1 MYAVTQHA
9 ASQNSNL
16 ADIGG
21 CGTSLP
27 QGDDVS
33 TAQGILLVLCTVGW
47 TLMYNDTLHSEL
59 QHVN

>member
-9 ASQNSNL
+9 ASQNSYL

-27 QGDDVS
+27 QGDGVG
-33 TAQGILLVLCTVGW
+33 TAHGIPLVLCTVNW
-47 TLMYNDTLHSEL
+47 TLMYDDTLHSEL
-59 QHVN
+59 QHAN